1 MKGRREGR
9 KEGEVEGGP
18 RACERGCGP
27 QPHRASPGS
36 DESQAAAMILIT
48 PWTQPD
54 PAHFRLQKM
63 PQGGLWSEP
72 RFGPGNRLR
81 CRVLG

>member
-27 QPHRASPGS
+27 QPHQSSPGS
-36 DESQAAAMILIT
+36 GESQAAATILIT

-54 PAHFRLQKM
+54 PAHSWLQKT
-63 PQGGLWSEP
+63 PRGGRGLSLGL
-72 RFGPGNRLR
+72 GPGTD
-81 CRVLG
+81 